1 MLEMKGEDVWHS
13 EIALMLAQLNRRC
26 TAKTYTPALTVGVLQ
41 PS

>member
-13 EIALMLAQLNRRC
+13 EIALMLPQLNQR
-26 TAKTYTPALTVGVLQ
+26 TAKSYMPALTVGILQ